1 MPKISFI
8 IGLIVGMINLINAQI
23 SPMNN
28 ATKNNVFSAEKSIT
42 GPPLIGPPHGCPYI
56 Q

>member
-8 IGLIVGMINLINAQI
+8 IGLIDGIINLINAHI
-23 SPMNN
+23 SPMIN

-42 GPPLIGPPHGCPYI
+42 GPLSNPPP